1 MIVLLSDG
9 ENNER
14 PDPIAMAQEAA
25 DRGIRIV
32 TIGIG
37 SAAGADLDLDGFK
50 VHTQLDEATLTKI
63 AEMTGGSYHA
73 ADDPDGVEAIYQD
86 LQPKLVV
93 RTEPLEVTS
102 LFAALGLGL
111 LVDRRRAVAR
121 VVGEAAVTF
130 LWIGLLALVLLV
142 PILVAVYLWSQRRR
156 RPVAARYSSLSLIR
170 AARPGASRLRR
181 HLPFTLFAAGVAA
194 LVIALGRPVVV
205 LSVPANQA
213 TIILAMDVSGSMCS
227 TDIDPTRLE
236 AAEDAAVAFV
246 TSQSSGSEIGLVAF
260 SGLAAVIQPPTND
273 QQALVDAIR
282 SLTTG
287 RRTAIGSGILASI
300 DAIAEVDPNV
310 ARAILPGRP
319 GTPARS
325 CRRGRVRP
333 RRRRAPH
340 RRREQRRHP
349 AAGRGPA
356 GGRSWGARVH
366 DRVRDGGRAAELD
379 AICRQQFIGR
389 EPAGAGGFGF
399 GGGGFGGGGGGGF
412 RRGIDED
419 TLKAVANLTGG
430 EYYPAE
436 SANELEQVFRD
447 LPTTTITKAE
457 PVEVSAGFVGLGAVL
472 AAMALLLGRAW
483 RPLP

>member
-1 MIVLLSDG
+1 M
-9 ENNER
+9 
-14 PDPIAMAQEAA
+14 
-25 DRGIRIV
+25 
-32 TIGIG
+32 
-37 SAAGADLDLDGFK
+37 
-50 VHTQLDEATLTKI
+50 
-63 AEMTGGSYHA
+63 
-73 ADDPDGVEAIYQD
+73 
-86 LQPKLVV
+86 
-93 RTEPLEVTS
+93 
-102 LFAALGLGL
+102 
-111 LVDRRRAVAR
+111 
-121 VVGEAAVTF
+121 TF
-130 LWIGLLALVLLV
+130 LWIGLLALVLVV

-156 RPVAARYSSLSLIR
+156 HPVAARYSSLSLIR

-213 TIILAMDVSGSMCS
+213 TILLAMDVSGSMCS

-260 SGLAAVIQPPTND
+260 SGLAAVIQPPTSD

-319 GTPARS
+319 GTAARS
-325 CRRGRVRP
+325 GGQGRVRP

-340 RRREQRRHP
+340 GRREQRRHP
-349 AAGRGPA
+349 PLDAAQQAVDRGVRVYTIGFGTAAGG
-356 GGRSWGARVH
+356 
-366 DRVRDGGRAAELD
+366 ELD
-379 AICRQQFIGR
+379 AVCRQQFIGR

-419 TLKAVANLTGG
+419 TLKAVASLTGG

-436 SANELEQVFRD
+436 SASELEQVFRD
-447 LPTTTITKAE
+447 LPTTTITKSE
-457 PVEVSAGFVGLGAVL
+457 PVEVSAGFVGLGALL